1 MTREAKVGLM
11 MVVVLVGVFG
21 FLIYKRVHL
30 PNEGRAAQSVASDN
44 VPPAVEPVAGGV
56 GDALQQTTITFEPAP
71 ATNSPQI
78 IREVE
83 KVEAAVAKVAEDFA
97 EDVVAASQPVV
108 DRAKNATTKS
118 RPANDDDFSQFEP
131 VRAPQSQPQ
140 TIQIPEPAEAA
151 FDDYR
156 EPTPAPRKIAAP
168 REPVVTADPF
178 SDDTSSTSSIDYK
191 TTRNKIR
198 QVNAEE
204 EAFPED
210 SNDAPQQ
217 TQEPSFSQP
226 TTQEFEVPPAQEPQ
240 SQEPQRTTDFSSD
253 TDYDPKPRRKPAP
266 SSMRDEFSSAT
277 SIDQAGGMVAG
288 PTYKVQPNDNF
299 WSISRKRYG
308 AGRYYMALALHN
320 RQTIPDPKMMKPGV
334 VISTPDVSFLEDNYA
349 NSIPKPAPV
358 DTIQPVAATQS
369 RKSTKSEPAGFFL
382 NADGEPMYRVGSRD
396 TLTDIAKDHLG
407 RSSRWVQ
414 ILEMNRNVLRDGNE
428 LKIGTELRLPGDASR
443 IRFAGRARDLR

>member
-21 FLIYKRVHL
+21 FLIYKRLHL

-44 VPPAVEPVAGGV
+44 SPPAVDPIGGTV
-56 GDALQQTTITFEPAP
+56 GDTLQQTTIELEPAP
-71 ATNSPQI
+71 IQSPPQI

-83 KVEAAVAKVAEDFA
+83 KIDVAAEKVAEDFA
-97 EDVVAASQPVV
+97 DDVVEASQQVV
-108 DRAKNATTKS
+108 DRVKSATKKI
-118 RPANDDDFSQFEP
+118 RPANDDDFAQFEP
-131 VRAPQSQPQ
+131 VKVRQAPPQ
-140 TIQIPEPAEAA
+140 TIQIPEPADAA

-168 REPVVTADPF
+168 REPVVTSDPF
-178 SDDTSSTSSIDYK
+178 SDDTSPASSIDYK
-191 TTRNKIR
+191 SNRNTIR

-210 SNDAPQQ
+210 ANDAPQ
-217 TQEPSFSQP
+217 TEEPTFSQP
-226 TTQEFEVPPAQEPQ
+226 PTQEFEVPPAQEPQ
-240 SQEPQRTTDFSSD
+240 RQEPQRTSDFGND

-277 SIDQAGGMVAG
+277 SIDQAGGMVDG

-349 NSIPKPAPV
+349 NSIPKPAVV
-358 DTIQPVAATQS
+358 DTIQPVVATQS

-396 TLTDIAKDHLG
+396 TLTDIAKNHLG

-428 LKIGTELRLPGDASR
+428 LKIGAELRLPADASR
-443 IRFAGRARDLR
+443 IQFSGRARDLR